1 MGVRRGFHYPLGT
14 CLPTHCPASS
24 ALSPASRSSPRPG
37 AVISPSP
44 GAPRHCLPCSRI
56 SVGGRPMCCPPVR
69 ARFCPGLIRWLVAI
83 LLKDFAAALPSALP
97 SVVIGQAANRR
108 CSAHRMRFPPT
119 PYQSTCSI
127 VQRLTCRR
135 LASSRWLTP
144 FDRSTWMYSR
154 CRSVRHGCRPEKRPS
169 ARAFAFAWPA
179 TVRSLIEFRHHSL
192 KASTIE
198 SWSRPLAVD
207 VSKSSD
213 RDRNSTPIL
222 CRPST
227 TCSPQVSPV
236 SGGDKVDRVGGRS
249 LTLGG

>member
-1 MGVRRGFHYPLGT
+1 M
-14 CLPTHCPASS
+14 
-24 ALSPASRSSPRPG
+24 
-37 AVISPSP
+37 ISHSP
-44 GAPRHCLPCSRI
+44 GSPRHCLPCSRI
-56 SVGGRPMCCPPVR
+56 SVGSWPMCCPPVR

-83 LLKDFAAALPSALP
+83 PLKDFAAALPSL
-97 SVVIGQAANRR
+97 VIGQAANRP

-119 PYQSTCSI
+119 PYRSTCSI
-127 VQRLTCRR
+127 VQRLTCKR

-169 ARAFAFAWPA
+169 ARAFAWPA

-213 RDRNSTPIL
+213 RDRNSTPAR
-222 CRPST
+222 CGPST

>member
-1 MGVRRGFHYPLGT
+1 MGVRRGFHCHLGT
-14 CLPTHCPASS
+14 CLPTHRPTSS
-24 ALSPASRSSPRPG
+24 TPSPASRSSPRPG

-44 GAPRHCLPCSRI
+44 GPPRHCLPCSRI
-56 SVGGRPMCCPPVR
+56 RVGGRPMCCPPVR
-69 ARFCPGLIRWLVAI
+69 ARFCPSLIRWRSNPPERLCRG
-83 LLKDFAAALPSALP
+83 AALAGNWSSCQP
-97 SVVIGQAANRR
+97 

-119 PYQSTCSI
+119 PYRSTCSI

-154 CRSVRHGCRPEKRPS
+154 CRSVRLGCRPEKRPS
-169 ARAFAFAWPA
+169 ARTFARPA

-198 SWSRPLAVD
+198 SWSWSWPLDVD
-207 VSKSSD
+207 VSNSSD
-213 RDRNSTPIL
+213 RDRDSSSTL
-222 CRPST
+222 CRPSI

-236 SGGDKVDRVGGRS
+236 SGSDKVDRVGGRS
-249 LTLGG
+249 LTSGG